1 MVQQDLSKMRE
12 DQPLVSI
19 LIPSYNA
26 ERWLAQTLESVLCQ
40 THQALEIIVVDDGS
54 TDKTV
59 DVAKAFA
66 ARGVSVICQPNAGA
80 AAARNTAFRAS
91 HGAFIQFLDADD
103 LISPNKIGS
112 QLARLLK
119 APGSVAMCQWSRFI
133 DDPNNIRIRPDSCWR
148 DLSPVDWLV
157 EAWSEGAGMLFPAM
171 WLVPRAVVTR
181 AGLWREDLSL
191 NDDGEYFARVV
202 LASTG
207 VLFCPEGTAF
217 YRSGIV
223 GSLSGIRS
231 ERGWQSGFESI
242 RLSIDATRSVE
253 DSDRVRRCG
262 SLLWQVYA
270 HSAYPYNKELAN
282 KALCH
287 AASLHPVT
295 ISPDGG
301 PTFRLLSRVV
311 GWKAARVL
319 QKRSGRR

>member
-1 MVQQDLSKMRE
+1 MVQQDLSKLRE
-12 DQPLVSI
+12 DLPLVSI

-26 ERWLAQTLESVLCQ
+26 ERWIAQTLESVLCQ

-59 DVAKAFA
+59 DVAEAFA
-66 ARGVSVICQPNAGA
+66 ARGVRVICQPNAGA
-80 AAARNTAFRAS
+80 AAARNTAFQAS
-91 HGAFIQFLDADD
+91 RGIYIQFLDADD
-103 LISPNKIGS
+103 LISPNKIGC
-112 QLARLLK
+112 QLLRLLK
-119 APGSVAMCQWSRFI
+119 APGTVAMCQWGRFI
-133 DDPNNIRIRPDSCWR
+133 DNPNNIRLSPGSSWH

-157 EAWSEGAGMLFPAM
+157 ETWNEGAGMLFPAM
-171 WLVPRAVVTR
+171 WLMPREVVTR

-191 NDDGEYFARVV
+191 NDDGEFFTRVV
-202 LASTG
+202 LSSSG

-217 YRSGIV
+217 YRSGVV

-231 ERGWQSGFESI
+231 VRGWQSGFESI

-270 HSAYPYNKELAN
+270 HSVYPYNKKLAN
-282 KALCH
+282 MALKN
-287 AASLHPVT
+287 ATILHTVT

-301 PTFRLLSRVV
+301 PAFRLLSRVV

-319 QKRSGRR
+319 QKLSGRR